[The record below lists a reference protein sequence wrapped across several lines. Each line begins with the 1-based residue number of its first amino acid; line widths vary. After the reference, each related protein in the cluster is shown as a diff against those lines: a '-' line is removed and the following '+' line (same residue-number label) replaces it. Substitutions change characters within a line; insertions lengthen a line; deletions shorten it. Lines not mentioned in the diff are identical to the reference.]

1 MKLEIIDKRK
11 KDPRYNLLRYTL
23 NYLTDDGKKGFIN
36 NKRYKD
42 FLRRMPAK
50 PFGDDTL
57 QRVYKTLL
65 YKRIPYVSWFWIY
78 DEMKMLGYKGTVPVK
93 PIINK
98 RTERGIILYCSDFF
112 INQNKNIF
120 NEK

>member
-1 MKLEIIDKRK
+1 
-11 KDPRYNLLRYTL
+11 
-23 NYLTDDGKKGFIN
+23 
-36 NKRYKD
+36 
-42 FLRRMPAK
+42 MPAK